1 MARAAEVD
9 YKGVTAKAERLF
21 HEKVAEAT
29 RNDARGGMGA
39 VERILQA
46 RQSMLGSEVVSVGRY
61 SERVRESGREIK
73 RCLKQEALALGQ
85 AGGAPEG

>member
-1 MARAAEVD
+1 MSFTYFVLD
-9 YKGVTAKAERLF
+9 DGFTNL
-21 HEKVAEAT
+21 T
-29 RNDARGGMGA
+29 
-39 VERILQA
+39 IQA
-46 RQSMLGSEVVSVGRY
+46 RQSMLDSEVVSVGRY